1 MSERNGDKARF
12 QKIRKR
18 TLLHRQRIR
27 TLVAGLRMATDEG
40 ALRQADGPTL
50 AAATVTESGLAA
62 TGRAGGRRS
71 TAHQRVR

>member
-27 TLVAGLRMATDEG
+27 TLVAGMRKATDEG
-40 ALRQADGPTL
+40 APRQVDATL
-50 AAATVTESGLAA
+50 APVTVTESGLPTTAM
-62 TGRAGGRRS
+62 REEDGRRRTS
-71 TAHQRVR
+71 E